1 MMMLSMQ
8 RIKIRPGFSPYV
20 LSAAILL
27 TVGSALLRDGLLSA
41 SLACFL
47 TVVLVVIAAL
57 FDYIE
62 FDGQKITHHGP
73 LAFILYLLTG
83 VRRELHIP
91 DIETVNTEAT
101 SLSFSN
107 GDARMIYRTRISGGG
122 VDIMIRSH
130 RAAYV
135 PFIKSLFKALGPAKL
150 DPRSFELFEYFEGG
164 HSLKDMPSL
173 RSEIAAMPVH
183 LLRRI
188 ANSLRLAGRLAQASS
203 YFRIA
208 YEKEPRDPKLLY
220 EMSRFFHSSAQT
232 EDTRLLQR
240 SDACLRLAS
249 RLVGKQPDLLERIGE
264 AFFERLDYKRATDCF
279 RRALDLD
286 PARFR
291 ANVGL
296 AEIALRDGKLAH
308 VAHFYNAAA
317 GSADQA
323 LARLAGRE
331 ARYYERLVSDD
342 DFLGSE
348 LRRIRIANQIRW
360 ARRLAALTFFTAW
373 LAAGVAGRFYPAAEH
388 FGWAVM
394 GASGLFWFASTITI
408 RYFRRRNP

>member
-1 MMMLSMQ
+1 
-8 RIKIRPGFSPYV
+8 V
-20 LSAAILL
+20 LSVAILL
-27 TVGSALLRDGLLSA
+27 TVGSALFRDGLMVAALGC
-41 SLACFL
+41 LL
-47 TVVLVVIAAL
+47 LVALVIVAAL
-57 FDYIE
+57 FDRIE
-62 FDGQKITHHGP
+62 FDGQKITHRGP
-73 LAFILYLLTG
+73 LPFAFSLLTG
-83 VRRELHIP
+83 AHRDLSIE
-91 DIETVNTEAT
+91 DIETITTEAT

-107 GDARMIYRTRISGGG
+107 GDARLIYRTRVTGGG
-122 VDIMIRSH
+122 IEMMVRSH

-135 PFIKSLFKALGPAKL
+135 PFIKALFKAAGPAKL

-164 HSLKDMPSL
+164 RSFKDTPLL
-173 RSEIAAMPVH
+173 RSEISAMPAH
-183 LLRRI
+183 LLKSL

-220 EMSRFFHSSAQT
+220 EMSRFFHTSAQT

-279 RRALDLD
+279 RRALEMD

-317 GSADQA
+317 GSSDAA
-323 LARLAGRE
+323 LSRLAGRE

-342 DFLGSE
+342 DFLESE
-348 LRRIRIANQIRW
+348 LRRIRVANQIRW
-360 ARRLAALTFFTAW
+360 SRRLSALTFFAAW
-373 LAAGVAGRFYPAAEH
+373 IAAGITGRFYSEVEH
-388 FGWAVM
+388 FGWALM
-394 GASGLFWFASTITI
+394 GASGLFWFASSVTLHF
-408 RYFRRRNP
+408 FRRRS